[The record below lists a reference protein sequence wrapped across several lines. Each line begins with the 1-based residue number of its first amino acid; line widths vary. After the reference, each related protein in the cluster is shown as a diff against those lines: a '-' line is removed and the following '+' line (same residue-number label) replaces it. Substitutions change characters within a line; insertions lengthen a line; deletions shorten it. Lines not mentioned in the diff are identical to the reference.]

1 MDGCVSF
8 PLAADA
14 NDGSVVL
21 VTGGGTG
28 IGRATALAFA
38 RTGASVAICGR
49 RPEPLDAVRAEV
61 EAVGGECLAVP
72 CDVREAEQVGSL
84 LEDVLVRFGHIDV
97 VVNNAGGQF
106 SAPAEAITAKGW
118 RAVHRLTVDAAWEV
132 TREAASRSMIPR
144 GRGLV
149 VFVGFSPR
157 RGIPGFVHA
166 SAARAALEN
175 LAAGLAVE
183 WSRYGIRSVCVVP
196 GNIDTEALAAYGTA
210 ELEAARSQVPLGR
223 LGRPG
228 EVAAVIAFLASE
240 GGAYVTGTSVVVDG
254 GLDAWG
260 QGTPPPPAEPPPAEP
275 SPGG

>member
-1 MDGCVSF
+1 MSF

-14 NDGSVVL
+14 NAGSVVL

-38 RTGASVAICGR
+38 RTGASVVICGR
-49 RPEPLDAVRAEV
+49 RPEPL
-61 EAVGGECLAVP
+61 EAVLAELEAVAAAPCLAKP
-72 CDVREAEQVGSL
+72 CDVREADQVASL
-84 LEDVLVRFGHIDV
+84 LDAVVAGFDRIDV

-106 SAPAEAITAKGW
+106 PAPAEEITAKGW
-118 RAVHRLTVDAAWEV
+118 HAVHRLTVDAAWEV
-132 TREAASRSMIPR
+132 TREVATRSMIPR
-144 GRGLV
+144 RGGLV

-175 LAAGLAVE
+175 LAAGLAME

-196 GNIDTEALAAYGTA
+196 GNIDTEALAAYGA
-210 ELEAARSQVPLGR
+210 EELEAAGRQVPLGR
-223 LGRPG
+223 LGTPD
-228 EVAAVIAFLASE
+228 EVASVIAFLASD
-240 GGAYVTGTSVVVDG
+240 GGAYVSGTSVVVDG

-260 QGTPPPPAEPPPAEP
+260 QGEPPPARP
-275 SPGG
+275 T